1 MPINLIGDVMNKLV
15 EEAPYHPGYEDAAV
29 LPTSIYKGID
39 PKKLIWK
46 PTPSYDEVVKENSQL
61 RARVQELEV
70 QLYGSK

>member
-1 MPINLIGDVMNKLV
+1 MNKAEKLV
-15 EEAPYHPGYEDAAV
+15 EEAAP
-29 LPTSIYKGID
+29 SIPVYKGID

-46 PTPSYDEVVKENSQL
+46 PTPSYEEVVKENSQL